1 MAPLVIDEKYGKA
14 TELVGKAQQLSKNN
28 QNIGSKKDFGLRTW
42 EVRTTSNLFNFVGD
56 KLKQWS
62 RGD

>member
-28 QNIGSKKDFGLRTW
+28 QNIGSKKDFGLRT
-42 EVRTTSNLFNFVGD
+42 
-56 KLKQWS
+56 
-62 RGD
+62 